1 MWKQFLGKISWKAPK
16 SGGGGGGGSPTAKS
30 PPSRGAGNGREVELL
45 SFSSPPPP
53 LVATVEGAETRE
65 DVFLRKLNVCCVVF
79 DFSAAER
86 GRDSPERE
94 RKRQVL
100 MSLVDCVGA
109 AEEPLTEAM
118 VSGCVRM
125 FAINL
130 FRVFPPKVRSGST
143 GAAEADE
150 DEPFFDPS
158 WYHLQVV
165 YELLLRFVMSPVVD
179 VKIARKYMDNSFISR
194 LLDLFDS
201 DDPRERDCLKTVLHR
216 IYGKFMGNRPFIRK
230 AVSNIFYR
238 FVFETD
244 HHNGI
249 AELLEVFGSV
259 ISGFAKPLKEEH
271 KLFLWKALVPL
282 HKPKTVGVYLL
293 QLTYCITQFI
303 EKEPKLSGTVIR
315 GLLKYWPVTNSQK
328 EMMFLGEL
336 EEVLELT
343 EMPEFQKCMVPLFRR
358 IAHCLNS
365 SHFQVAER
373 ALFLWNNE
381 HLFDLISQNRQIIM
395 PIIYP
400 ALERNA
406 RWHWNQSV
414 LNVTMNVRKMFLEMD
429 EGLLLACQRNFQ
441 EDEEKRAASE
451 ERRRL
456 IWENLER
463 NASFHPVTG
472 DVVFSVLPASAPLVA
487 PTMT

>member
-1 MWKQFLGKISWKAPK
+1 MWKQFLGKISRKSAK
-16 SGGGGGGGSPTAKS
+16 SGGGGSPPEKS
-30 PPSRGAGNGREVELL
+30 PRGGANGAEAELKA
-45 SFSSPPPP
+45 SPPPP
-53 LVATVEGAETRE
+53 ATPAPATAGAETRE
-65 DVFLRKLNVCCVVF
+65 DVFLRKLNICCVVF
-79 DFSAAER
+79 DFAAER
-86 GRDSPERE
+86 GRDSPEVE

-100 MSLVDCVGA
+100 LSLVDCVSA

-118 VSGCVRM
+118 ISACVRM

-130 FRVFPPKVRSGST
+130 FRVFPPKVRSLAS
-143 GAAEADE
+143 DE

-179 VKIARKYMDNSFISR
+179 VKVARKYMDNSFISR

-201 DDPRERDCLKTVLHR
+201 DDPRERECLKSVLHR
-216 IYGKFMGNRPFIRK
+216 VYGKFMGNRPFIRK

-249 AELLEVFGSV
+249 AELLE
-259 ISGFAKPLKEEH
+259 
-271 KLFLWKALVPL
+271 
-282 HKPKTVGVYLL
+282 
-293 QLTYCITQFI
+293 FI
-303 EKEPKLSGTVIR
+303 EKEPKLTGTVIR

-343 EMPEFQKCMVPLFRR
+343 EMADFQKCAVPLFRR

-381 HLFDLISQNRQIIM
+381 HLFDLISQNRQVIL

-414 LNVTMNVRKMFLEMD
+414 LNVTMNVRKMFLDMD
-429 EGLLLACQRNFQ
+429 EKLLLACQSNFQ
-441 EDEEKRAASE
+441 EEEEKRAASE

-456 IWENLER
+456 VWERLEK
-463 NASFHPVTG
+463 NAAFRSVTG
-472 DVVFSVLPASAPLVA
+472 DICFAVPPTPVPLVA

>member
-1 MWKQFLGKISWKAPK
+1 MWKGFIGKLSGKAPK
-16 SGGGGGGGSPTAKS
+16 SGGGGGGGWGS
-30 PPSRGAGNGREVELL
+30 PPSKSPTSYGANGGQWDPMR
-45 SFSSPPPP
+45 SSPPLPV
-53 LVATVEGAETRE
+53 VAGAEGDTRE
-65 DVFLRKLNVCCVVF
+65 DVFLRKVTVCCVLF
-79 DFSAAER
+79 DFSTDR

-118 VSGCVRM
+118 ISACVGM

-130 FRVFPPKVRSGST
+130 FRVFPPKVRPGAG

-150 DEPFFDPS
+150 DDPFFDPS

-179 VKIARKYMDNSFISR
+179 VKVARKYVDNSFISR
-194 LLDLFDS
+194 LLDLLDS

-216 IYGKFMGNRPFIRK
+216 IYGKFMGNRPFIPQ
-230 AVSNIFYR
+230 
-238 FVFETD
+238 
-244 HHNGI
+244 G
-249 AELLEVFGSV
+249 LGM
-259 ISGFAKPLKEEH
+259 
-271 KLFLWKALVPL
+271 
-282 HKPKTVGVYLL
+282 YLP

-303 EKEPKLSGTVIR
+303 DKEPKLSGTVIR

-358 IAHCLNS
+358 VAHCLHS

-373 ALFLWNNE
+373 ALYLWNNE
-381 HLFDLISQNRQIIM
+381 HLFNLISRNHQVIL

-406 RWHWNQSV
+406 RLHWNQSV
-414 LNVTMNVRKMFLEMD
+414 LNVTMNVRKMFFDMD
-429 EGLLLACQRNFQ
+429 QKLLLACQKKFQ
-441 EDEEKRAASE
+441 EEEEKQAESE

-456 IWENLER
+456 IWEHLER
-463 NASFHPVTG
+463 NAAFHPVTG
-472 DVVFSVLPASAPLVA
+472 DISFSVVTKSAPLVA

>member
-1 MWKQFLGKISWKAPK
+1 MVSVLPNSAAMWKQFIGKLSWKSLK
-16 SGGGGGGGSPTAKS
+16 SSAGGGGGGGSPTAKS
-30 PPSRGAGNGREVELL
+30 HPMSPRENGSVGKPNASPRSPSGVAGGEGR
-45 SFSSPPPP
+45 S
-53 LVATVEGAETRE
+53 RE
-65 DVFLRKLNVCCVVF
+65 DAFIQKVDICCTVY
-79 DFSAAER
+79 DFADR
-86 GRDSPERE
+86 GKDSPEKE

-100 MSLVDCVGA
+100 MSLVDCIGA

-118 VSGCVRM
+118 MSACVRM
-125 FAINL
+125 FGVNL
-130 FRVFPPKVRSGST
+130 FRVFPPKVRPGAG

-150 DEPFFDPS
+150 DDPFFDPS

-179 VKIARKYMDNSFISR
+179 VKVARKYMDNSFISR
-194 LLDLFDS
+194 LLDLLDS
-201 DDPRERDCLKTVLHR
+201 DDPRERDCVKTVLHR

-238 FVFETD
+238 FVSEDD

-271 KLFLWKALVPL
+271 KLFLWKALIPL
-282 HKPKTVGVYLL
+282 HKPKTVGMYLP

-303 EKEPKLSGTVIR
+303 DKEPKLSGTVIR

-358 IAHCLNS
+358 VAHCLNS
-365 SHFQVAER
+365 SHFQV
-373 ALFLWNNE
+373 
-381 HLFDLISQNRQIIM
+381 
-395 PIIYP
+395 
-400 ALERNA
+400 
-406 RWHWNQSV
+406 
-414 LNVTMNVRKMFLEMD
+414 K
-429 EGLLLACQRNFQ
+429 
-441 EDEEKRAASE
+441 
-451 ERRRL
+451 
-456 IWENLER
+456 
-463 NASFHPVTG
+463 FHPAWFYCRTHLV
-472 DVVFSVLPASAPLVA
+472 SVSFYNSL
-487 PTMT
+487 

>member
-1 MWKQFLGKISWKAPK
+1 MWKQFLGKISQKSLK
-16 SGGGGGGGSPTAKS
+16 SGSGGRGSPLQKS
-30 PPSRGAGNGREVELL
+30 PPSCGANGAKAELRA
-45 SFSSPPPP
+45 SPPPQASA
-53 LVATVEGAETRE
+53 VAAAPGSETRE

-79 DFSAAER
+79 DFAAER
-86 GRDSPERE
+86 GRDSPDVE

-100 MSLVDCVGA
+100 VSLVDCVSG

-118 VSGCVRM
+118 ISACVRM

-130 FRVFPPKVRSGST
+130 FRVFPPKLHSG
-143 GAAEADE
+143 GATDE

-179 VKIARKYMDNSFISR
+179 VKVARKYMDNSFISR

-201 DDPRERDCLKTVLHR
+201 DDPRERECLKAVLHR
-216 IYGKFMGNRPFIRK
+216 IYGKFMGNRSFIRK

-238 FVFETD
+238 FVFEAD
-244 HHNGI
+244 HYNGI

-271 KLFLWKALVPL
+271 KLFLWKALIPL
-282 HKPKTVGVYLL
+282 HKPKTVGVYLP

-303 EKEPKLSGTVIR
+303 EKEPKLTGTVIR

-343 EMPEFQKCMVPLFRR
+343 EMADFQKCVVPLFRR
-358 IAHCLNS
+358 IAQCLNS

-373 ALFLWNNE
+373 ALFLWNNK
-381 HLFDLISQNRQIIM
+381 HLFDLISQNRQVIL

-414 LNVTMNVRKMFLEMD
+414 LNVTMNVRKMFFDMD
-429 EGLLLACQRNFQ
+429 ERLLLTCETNFQ
-441 EDEEKRAASE
+441 AEEKRRAASE

-456 IWENLER
+456 VWERLER
-463 NASFHPVTG
+463 NAAFQSVTG
-472 DVVFSVLPASAPLVA
+472 DIGFAVPPTSAPLVA
-487 PTMT
+487 PAMT

>member
-16 SGGGGGGGSPTAKS
+16 SGGGGSPTAKS
-30 PPSRGAGNGREVELL
+30 PPLKGAGNGREAEQP
-45 SFSSPPPP
+45 SASPPPA
-53 LVATVEGAETRE
+53 VDGVETRE

-79 DFSAAER
+79 DFSSAAER

-100 MSLVDCVGA
+100 VSLVDCVGA

-130 FRVFPPKVRSGST
+130 FRVFPPKVRSGAA

-165 YELLLRFVMSPVVD
+165 YELLLRFVMSPVID
-179 VKIARKYMDNSFISR
+179 VKIARKYMDNSFVSR

-238 FVFETD
+238 FVFETN

-282 HKPKTVGVYLL
+282 HKPKTVCVYLP
-293 QLTYCITQFI
+293 QLTYCIIQFI
-303 EKEPKLSGTVIR
+303 EKEPKLAGTVIR

-336 EEVLELT
+336 EEVMELT

-381 HLFDLISQNRQIIM
+381 HLFDLICQNRQIIM

-441 EDEEKRAASE
+441 EEEEKRAASE
-451 ERRRL
+451 ERRKL

-472 DVVFSVLPASAPLVA
+472 DIGFSVLPASAPLVA

>member
-1 MWKQFLGKISWKAPK
+1 MWKQFIGKLSWKSLK
-16 SGGGGGGGSPTAKS
+16 SGPGGGGGGGSPTAKS
-30 PPSRGAGNGREVELL
+30 NPMSPRENGAFGKPPASPRSPSGA
-45 SFSSPPPP
+45 
-53 LVATVEGAETRE
+53 AGAEGRSRE
-65 DVFLRKLNVCCVVF
+65 DAFIEKVTICCTVY
-79 DFSAAER
+79 DFTDR
-86 GRDSPERE
+86 GKDSPEKE

-100 MSLVDCVGA
+100 M
-109 AEEPLTEAM
+109 
-118 VSGCVRM
+118 
-125 FAINL
+125 
-130 FRVFPPKVRSGST
+130 VFPPKVRSGST
-143 GAAEADE
+143 ASETEE

-165 YELLLRFVMSPVVD
+165 YELLLRFVTSPFVD
-179 VKIARKYMDNSFISR
+179 PKVARKYVDSKFISK

-238 FVFETD
+238 FVSEAD

-249 AELLEVFGSV
+249 SELLEVFGSV

-271 KLFLWKALVPL
+271 KLFLWKALIPL
-282 HKPKTVGVYLL
+282 HKPKTVGVYLP

-303 EKEPKLSGTVIR
+303 EKEPKLAGTVIR

-336 EEVLELT
+336 EEVLELID
-343 EMPEFQKCMVPLFRR
+343 MAEFQKCM
-358 IAHCLNS
+358 
-365 SHFQVAER
+365 VAER

-381 HLFDLISQNRQIIM
+381 HLFDMISQNRQVIV
-395 PIIYP
+395 PIVYP

-406 RWHWNQSV
+406 RLHWNQSV
-414 LNVTMNVRKMFLEMD
+414 LNVTMNVRKMFFDMD
-429 EGLLLACQRNFQ
+429 ERLLLSCQSNFQ
-441 EDEEKRAASE
+441 ADEEKRAAAE

-456 IWENLER
+456 TWEQLER
-463 NASFHPVTG
+463 NADPAFQPAKASPSAAPPRIPTVT
-472 DVVFSVLPASAPLVA
+472 
-487 PTMT
+487 

>member
-16 SGGGGGGGSPTAKS
+16 SGGGGGGSPTAKS
-30 PPSRGAGNGREVELL
+30 PLSKGAGNGE
-45 SFSSPPPP
+45 PPAPP
-53 LVATVEGAETRE
+53 AAAAGGGGGAEGETRE

-79 DFSAAER
+79 DFSSAAAAAAAER

-100 MSLVDCVGA
+100 VSLVDCVGA

-118 VSGCVRM
+118 ISGCVRM

-130 FRVFPPKVRSGST
+130 FRVFPPKVRSGAA

-158 WYHLQVV
+158 WYHLQAV

-179 VKIARKYMDNSFISR
+179 VKIARKYMDNSFVSR

-201 DDPRERDCLKTVLHR
+201 DDPRERECLKTVLHR

-244 HHNGI
+244 RHNGI

-282 HKPKTVGVYLL
+282 HKPKTVGVYLP
-293 QLTYCITQFI
+293 QLTYCIIQFI
-303 EKEPKLSGTVIR
+303 EKEPKLAGTVIR

-343 EMPEFQKCMVPLFRR
+343 EMAEFQKCMVPLFRR

-365 SHFQVAER
+365 SHFQVK
-373 ALFLWNNE
+373 
-381 HLFDLISQNRQIIM
+381 
-395 PIIYP
+395 
-400 ALERNA
+400 
-406 RWHWNQSV
+406 SV
-414 LNVTMNVRKMFLEMD
+414 P
-429 EGLLLACQRNFQ
+429 GL
-441 EDEEKRAASE
+441 
-451 ERRRL
+451 
-456 IWENLER
+456 
-463 NASFHPVTG
+463 PV
-472 DVVFSVLPASAPLVA
+472 
-487 PTMT
+487 

>member
-1 MWKQFLGKISWKAPK
+1 MWKGFIGKLSGKSPK
-16 SGGGGGGGSPTAKS
+16 SGGGEGGGGGGWGSLPSKSPTS
-30 PPSRGAGNGREVELL
+30 YGANGDQWDPMR
-45 SFSSPPPP
+45 SSPPLPV
-53 LVATVEGAETRE
+53 VAGAEGETRE
-65 DVFLRKLNVCCVVF
+65 DVFLRKVTVCCVLF
-79 DFSAAER
+79 DFSTADR
-86 GRDSPERE
+86 GQDSPERE

-118 VSGCVRM
+118 ISACVGM

-130 FRVFPPKVRSGST
+130 FRVFPPKVRPGAG

-150 DEPFFDPS
+150 DDPFFDPS

-179 VKIARKYMDNSFISR
+179 VKVARKYMDNSFISR
-194 LLDLFDS
+194 LLDLLDS

-230 AVSNIFYR
+230 AVSNIIYR
-238 FVFETD
+238 FVSEDD

-271 KLFLWKALVPL
+271 KLFLCKALIPL
-282 HKPKTVGVYLL
+282 HKPKAVVMYLP

-303 EKEPKLSGTVIR
+303 DKEPKLSGTVIR
-315 GLLKYWPVTNSQK
+315 GLLKYWPVTNSPK

-343 EMPEFQKCMVPLFRR
+343 EMAEFQKCMVPLFRR
-358 IAHCLNS
+358 VAQCLNS
-365 SHFQVAER
+365 SHFQVKFRPEISMCNS
-373 ALFLWNNE
+373 LLSNTCCFCKFL
-381 HLFDLISQNRQIIM
+381 
-395 PIIYP
+395 
-400 ALERNA
+400 
-406 RWHWNQSV
+406 
-414 LNVTMNVRKMFLEMD
+414 
-429 EGLLLACQRNFQ
+429 
-441 EDEEKRAASE
+441 
-451 ERRRL
+451 
-456 IWENLER
+456 
-463 NASFHPVTG
+463 
-472 DVVFSVLPASAPLVA
+472 
-487 PTMT
+487 

>member
-1 MWKQFLGKISWKAPK
+1 VFDWSGLGAMWKQFLGKISWKAPK
-16 SGGGGGGGSPTAKS
+16 SGGGGGGSPTAKS
-30 PPSRGAGNGREVELL
+30 PLSKGAGNGE
-45 SFSSPPPP
+45 PPAPP
-53 LVATVEGAETRE
+53 AAAAGGGGGAEGETRE

-79 DFSAAER
+79 DFSSAAAAAAAER

-100 MSLVDCVGA
+100 VSLVDCVGA

-118 VSGCVRM
+118 ISGCVRM

-130 FRVFPPKVRSGST
+130 FRVFPPKVRSGAA

-158 WYHLQVV
+158 WYHLQAV

-179 VKIARKYMDNSFISR
+179 VKIARKYMDNSFVSR

-201 DDPRERDCLKTVLHR
+201 DDPRERECLKTVLHR

-244 HHNGI
+244 RHNGI

-282 HKPKTVGVYLL
+282 HKPKTVGVYLP
-293 QLTYCITQFI
+293 QLTYCIIQFI
-303 EKEPKLSGTVIR
+303 EKEPKLAGTVIR

-343 EMPEFQKCMVPLFRR
+343 EMAEFQKCMVPLFRR

-365 SHFQVAER
+365 SHFQVK
-373 ALFLWNNE
+373 
-381 HLFDLISQNRQIIM
+381 
-395 PIIYP
+395 
-400 ALERNA
+400 
-406 RWHWNQSV
+406 SV
-414 LNVTMNVRKMFLEMD
+414 P
-429 EGLLLACQRNFQ
+429 GL
-441 EDEEKRAASE
+441 
-451 ERRRL
+451 
-456 IWENLER
+456 
-463 NASFHPVTG
+463 PV
-472 DVVFSVLPASAPLVA
+472 
-487 PTMT
+487 

>member
-1 MWKQFLGKISWKAPK
+1 MWKGFIGKLSGKAPK
-16 SGGGGGGGSPTAKS
+16 SGGGGGGGWGS
-30 PPSRGAGNGREVELL
+30 PPSKSPTSYGANGGQWDPMR
-45 SFSSPPPP
+45 SSPPLPV
-53 LVATVEGAETRE
+53 VAGAEGDTRE
-65 DVFLRKLNVCCVVF
+65 DVFLRKVTVCCVLF
-79 DFSAAER
+79 DFSTDR

-118 VSGCVRM
+118 VSACVGM

-130 FRVFPPKVRSGST
+130 FRVFPPKVRPGAG

-150 DEPFFDPS
+150 DDPFFDPS

-179 VKIARKYMDNSFISR
+179 VKVAQKYVDNSFISR
-194 LLDLFDS
+194 LLDLLDS

-230 AVSNIFYR
+230 AVSNILYR
-238 FVFETD
+238 FVSEDD

-271 KLFLWKALVPL
+271 KLFLCKALIPL
-282 HKPKTVGVYLL
+282 HKPKAVGMYLP

-303 EKEPKLSGTVIR
+303 DKEPKLSGTVIR

-358 IAHCLNS
+358 VAYCLNS

-373 ALFLWNNE
+373 ALYLWNNE
-381 HLFDLISQNRQIIM
+381 HVFNLISRNHQVIL

-406 RWHWNQSV
+406 RLHWNQSV
-414 LNVTMNVRKMFLEMD
+414 LNVTMNVRKMFFDMD
-429 EGLLLACQRNFQ
+429 QKLLLACQKKFQ
-441 EDEEKRAASE
+441 EEEEKQAASE

-456 IWENLER
+456 IWEHLER
-463 NASFHPVTG
+463 NAAFHPVTG
-472 DVVFSVLPASAPLVA
+472 DISFAVVTKSTPLVA